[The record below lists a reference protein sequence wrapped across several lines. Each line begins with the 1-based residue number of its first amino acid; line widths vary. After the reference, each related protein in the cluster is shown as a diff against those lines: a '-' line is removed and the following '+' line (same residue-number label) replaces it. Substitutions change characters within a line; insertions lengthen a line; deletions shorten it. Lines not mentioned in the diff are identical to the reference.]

1 MTGRRWLLA
10 VALVATL
17 SCGDDPGSPVPGTIE
32 VVLAGPGPAV
42 GAVLFLIEGG
52 SVDTVESAGAYL
64 DAAPYSGV
72 ATQVLVAGDDLRGV
86 IARARVPDLRVR
98 YTAFIQ
104 EVADARSYALRPP
117 EETRVFI
124 RAAVP

>member
-1 MTGRRWLLA
+1 MTGRRIPLLVALLA
-10 VALVATL
+10 AL
-17 SCGDDPGSPVPGTIE
+17 SCGDDPGNPVPGTIE
-32 VVLAGPGPAV
+32 VVLAGPGPEV

-52 SVDTVESAGAYL
+52 TVDTVESVGPYL

-86 IARARVPDLRVR
+86 IARARVPDLRVS
-98 YTAFIQ
+98 YTVFVQ
-104 EVADARSYALRPP
+104 EIADSRTYALRPTA
-117 EETRVFI
+117 ETRVFL

>member
-1 MTGRRWLLA
+1 MTGRRFLLLVALLA
-10 VALVATL
+10 AL
-17 SCGDDPGSPVPGTIE
+17 SCGDDPGDPVPGTIE
-32 VVLAGPGPAV
+32 VVLAGPGPKI

-52 SVDTVESAGAYL
+52 TVDTVESAGPYL

-86 IARARVPDLRVR
+86 IARARVPDLRVG
-98 YTAFIQ
+98 YTVFVQ
-104 EVADARSYALRPP
+104 EVADSRTYALRPI

-124 RAAVP
+124 RASVP

>member
-1 MTGRRWLLA
+1 MTGRRWWLA
-10 VALVATL
+10 GALVATL

-52 SVDTVESAGAYL
+52 SVDTVESAGEYL
-64 DAAPYSGV
+64 DAAPYSGI

-104 EVADARSYALRPP
+104 EVADSRNYALRPP

>member
-1 MTGRRWLLA
+1 MTGRRWVLA
-10 VALVATL
+10 VTLVAAL

-86 IARARVPDLRVR
+86 IARVRVPDLRVR

-104 EVADARSYALRPP
+104 EVADSRNYALRPP
-117 EETRVFI
+117 EQTRVFI

>member
-1 MTGRRWLLA
+1 MTVRRWWLA
-10 VALVATL
+10 AALVGAL
-17 SCGDDPGSPVPGTIE
+17 SCGDDPGNPVPGTIE

-86 IARARVPDLRVR
+86 IARARVPDLRVG

-104 EVADARSYALRPP
+104 QVADSRTYALRPP